1 MPAANATFPQPD
13 RRRAP
18 CALVVDD
25 DAQVRELTAEILRRA
40 GYNVYLAVDGTD
52 GIAQA
57 RALRPTIIVT
67 DIFMPQQDGIE
78 VLRQVKKEM
87 PGTRVVALSGG
98 SPLLPRLDILAVATK
113 LGADAVLAKPF
124 SPAELLAAATASD
137 WDPNGK
143 VRPFSEALRKSA

>member
-1 MPAANATFPQPD
+1 MPAANATFTEPD

-25 DAQVRELTAEILRRA
+25 DAQVCELAAEILRRA
-40 GYNVYLAVDGTD
+40 GYTVFLAVDGTD

-57 RALRPTIIVT
+57 RALRPAIVVT

-124 SPAELLAAATASD
+124 SPAELLAATTTGD
-137 WDPNGK
+137 WEPNGK
-143 VRPFSEALRKSA
+143 VTPFHWAFQKSA